1 MSRTDPDRRSKME
14 VIRRGAAAF
23 ETDWMFIIVTNDF
36 SNVSA
41 LLFEVIKSE
50 VFEAEVFLKEKVM
63 LCF

>member
-1 MSRTDPDRRSKME
+1 ME

-50 VFEAEVFLKEKVM
+50 VFEAEVFEREGDVVFLTR
-63 LCF
+63 CGCTHS